1 MAYTRQQFVFFNGVS
16 SVALHVV
23 NNLRQWSELTNRPCT
38 SSNVCLALIGPE
50 TWYRILYPLQLYIL
64 LGKFVAGEMSGIDT
78 TVAASSVNVVV
89 AVVVDNDNDGLFAAL
104 VHDK

>member
-16 SVALHVV
+16 SVALHV

-38 SSNVCLALIGPE
+38 SSNVCWALFGPE
-50 TWYRILYPLQLYIL
+50 TWYRILYPRQLYIL
-64 LGKFVAGEMSGIDT
+64 LGKFVAGEMGGIDT